1 MQQLSTSTLS
11 EMYWKRLLCCS
22 DWHRVLKRQD
32 PNMAENS
39 RIYLDHNATTPLAE
53 KSRSAIVSNL
63 EHFGN
68 PSSIHWQGRG
78 PKQIL
83 RESRTHLAEG
93 LVCHPLELVFT
104 SGGSESNNLVIAG
117 LYRWQLD
124 KIRDVTNKNVTQI
137 LRNEWITSTVEH
149 PSVLKTF
156 RWLESM
162 GETVHYISVDRKGQ
176 LDWQQFLSA
185 LSERTLLVSIMT
197 ANNETGTLFPIKE
210 IAAEAHKVGALVHTD
225 AVQALGKIPISLK
238 DWNVDYASFSAHK
251 FYALKGTGVTYFK
264 KGAPT
269 FPLILGGGQERHRRA
284 GTENVLGIAA
294 LGAMARELSK
304 VEMKAQELNRL
315 RNYFESRVTERI
327 SGIRWTALESPRI
340 CNTSHVVIEG
350 VDGESLLMNLDI
362 LGFAV
367 STGAACSS
375 GNPEP
380 SPVLLAMGLSR
391 AEAQSSLR
399 VTLGWETTIQE
410 INLFLEALE
419 KVTLHLRSLKAR
431 DLRSPSNFQ
440 EASL

>member
-1 MQQLSTSTLS
+1 
-11 EMYWKRLLCCS
+11 
-22 DWHRVLKRQD
+22 
-32 PNMAENS
+32 MAENS

-53 KSRSAIVSNL
+53 KSRSAILSSL

-83 RESRTHLAEG
+83 RESRAHLAEG

-104 SGGSESNNLVIAG
+104 SGGSESNNLVIGG
-117 LYRWQLD
+117 LYRWQEQLRQ
-124 KIRDVTNKNVTQI
+124 KTISQEI
-137 LRNEWITSTVEH
+137 RNEWITSTVEH

-156 RWLESM
+156 RWLETR
-162 GETVHYISVDRKGQ
+162 GEKVHYITVNRKGQ

-185 LSERTLLVSIMT
+185 LSDRTLLVSIMT
-197 ANNETGTLFPIKE
+197 ANNETGTLFPIAE

-238 DWNVDYASFSAHK
+238 EWDVDYASFSAHK

-269 FPLILGGGQERHRRA
+269 FPLVLGGGQERHRRA

-304 VEMKAQELNRL
+304 VASKTQELTKL
-315 RNYFESRVTERI
+315 RNYFELSVTEKI
-327 SGIRWTALESPRI
+327 SGVRWTATESARI
-340 CNTSHVVIEG
+340 CNTSHLVIEG

-391 AEAQSSLR
+391 TEAQSSLR
-399 VTLGWETTIQE
+399 VTLGWETTLEE

-419 KVTLHLRSLKAR
+419 KVTRHLRSLKAR